1 MFYLDCP
8 IDKKLII
15 QVDTSHSFPGYHKC
29 ITTVFGKQQ
38 KQDIA
43 SQQSLLVHFS
53 QPLERNGVVREV
65 ECAPGAEM
73 RGG

>member
-8 IDKKLII
+8 IDKKKLII
-15 QVDTSHSFPGYHKC
+15 QVNTSHSFPGCHKC
-29 ITTVFGKQQ
+29 TTTVFGKQQ
-38 KQDIA
+38 KQDI
-43 SQQSLLVHFS
+43 QFS

-65 ECAPGAEM
+65 ECAPGTEM